1 MKSFGKKGSGD
12 GEFKFPIS
20 VCITSDG
27 RFIVVADFNNSRIQ
41 VFTMDGEPVFKFGDS
56 GPERLDHPLSC
67 VCYEEKFFVTDLNN
81 NCVKVFDERGQ
92 FLYKFGEK
100 GNGDGQLNL
109 PCGLCVDKY
118 GNLLVCE
125 MENEHILQFSS
136 EGTFTGKTSSK
147 VNPMLPYRVATMP
160 DDRILISDFRENEV
174 KILK

>member
-1 MKSFGKKGSGD
+1 MKSFGKNGSGD
-12 GEFKFPIS
+12 GEFENPLS

-27 RFIVVADFNNSRIQ
+27 RFIVVADYKNNRIQ
-41 VFTMDGEPVFKFGDS
+41 VFTMDGEPVFKFGNS
-56 GPERLDHPLSC
+56 GPERLDHPYSC
-67 VCYEEKFFVTDLNN
+67 VCYEEKFIVTDPYN

-100 GNGDGQLNL
+100 GNGDGQLIQ

-118 GNLLVCE
+118 GNLLVCDTG
-125 MENEHILQFSS
+125 NERIQQFSS

-147 VNPMLPYRVATMP
+147 VNPVVSWCVTTMP
-160 DDRILISDFRENEV
+160 DDRILIFDLNEKDV